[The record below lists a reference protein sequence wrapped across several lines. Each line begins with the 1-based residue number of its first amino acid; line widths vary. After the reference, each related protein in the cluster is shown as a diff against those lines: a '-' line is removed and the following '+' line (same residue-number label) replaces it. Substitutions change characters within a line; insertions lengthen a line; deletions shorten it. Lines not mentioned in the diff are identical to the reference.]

1 MKRALQYKKW
11 HMNHKLV
18 VVIGG
23 LSLLLIG
30 LLFFSPKQK
39 ILGRYDFEELSPAV
53 SRYPNFY
60 AIMIEPNDFQ
70 LDLHTAVVSA
80 LVDLSSTLNFERF
93 ILIHQ
98 EAIAFNPAAFDLW
111 ATAFQLRGQD
121 IHIETAPDRSGLR
134 RGYYAIAF
142 LYNEESEASRY
153 ARMSSQMD
161 ESKIDFEGGTIRHQY
176 RHPWISPSVVNSDL
190 RAEARLRLTFDSSLN
205 ESINVVTFQNEA
217 SKRWPFLLAI
227 DTSRQEALANG
238 FPYFIVLEANISGEM
253 VAMQVRTRYLKSP
266 EIPED
271 LYKRGYR
278 SFMIQ
283 STSAVL

>member
-1 MKRALQYKKW
+1 M
-11 HMNHKLV
+11 
-18 VVIGG
+18 VISG
-23 LSLLLIG
+23 LSIVLIG
-30 LLFFSPKQK
+30 LLVFSPTQK
-39 ILGRYDFEELSPAV
+39 NLGRYDFEELSPAV

-60 AIMIEPNDFQ
+60 ALMIEVNDFP
-70 LDLHTAVVSA
+70 LDINTAVISA
-80 LVDLSSTLNFERF
+80 ISDLSSKLNFDHF

-98 EAIAFNPAAFDLW
+98 ESIAFNPAAFELW

-121 IHIETAPDRSGLR
+121 IQIETAPDRSGMR

-142 LYNEESEASRY
+142 FYNEESEASRY

-161 ESKIDFEGGTIRHQY
+161 QDQVEFNVAEVRHQY

-217 SKRWPFLLAI
+217 SKRWPFLLAL

-253 VAMQVRTRYLKSP
+253 VAMQVRTRYLKSRD
-266 EIPED
+266 IPED

-278 SFMIQ
+278 LFMIQ
-283 STSAVL
+283 STFELS